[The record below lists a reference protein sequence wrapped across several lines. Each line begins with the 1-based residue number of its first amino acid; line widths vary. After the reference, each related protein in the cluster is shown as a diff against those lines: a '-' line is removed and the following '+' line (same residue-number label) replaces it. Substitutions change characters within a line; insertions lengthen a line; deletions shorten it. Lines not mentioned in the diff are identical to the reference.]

1 MKLTKKQQNELAM
14 NNVRRIGEVSRILRQ
29 RRNCTPRH
37 SIKVANRFVA
47 IYGNG
52 INK

>member
-1 MKLTKKQQNELAM
+1 MKLTKKQQHELAL
-14 NNVRRIGEVSRILRQ
+14 NNIRRIGEVARILRQ

-37 SIKVANRFVA
+37 SIKVAKRFVA

-52 INK
+52 IN